1 MSWTPPSGRSGSM
14 AEVFVGPGTLSGRVL
29 PPPSKSDAHRA
40 LICAALAGDLSVVS
54 GLDGPVSDDIR
65 ATRSCLS
72 LLHADQPELDCGE
85 SGTTLRLLIPVVAAL
100 GRPTRFVGHGRLP
113 QRPLREFMDIFQ
125 GKGVSLTFP
134 ETGSLPL
141 DIAGRLQPG
150 LFPVPGH
157 VSSQYIS
164 GLLLALPLLDAD
176 SEIRLTSALESAPYV
191 AMTLRTM
198 RHFGIKAEETA
209 TGYVIPGRQRYQPV
223 PYPVERDYSQAAF
236 WLTADFRRSQLSIE
250 GLSPDSCQ
258 GDQAIVGLL
267 SWLDSETGPFEF
279 DVSQIPDLVPILA
292 VAATQVDETT
302 RIVNAARLRLKESD
316 RLETTAAALSSIGAD
331 ILQTPDGLVIQGG
344 SRSRLG
350 PDLAGG
356 LVDSAGDHRIAM
368 ALAVAALR
376 TRAGVTIRGAECVRK
391 SYPDFFHEMKRLG
404 GDVRGFDLG

>member
-1 MSWTPPSGRSGSM
+1 MPLSGRSGPM
-14 AEVFVGPGTLSGRVL
+14 AEVFVGPGSLSGRVL

-54 GLDGPVSDDIR
+54 GLEGPVSDDIR
-65 ATRSCLS
+65 ATQSCLS
-72 LLHADQPELDCGE
+72 LLRSDQAELDCGE
-85 SGTTLRLLIPVVAAL
+85 SGTTLRLLIPVAAAL

-113 QRPLREFMDIFQ
+113 QRPLRDFVDIFQ
-125 GKGVSLTFP
+125 GKGMALTFP
-134 ETGSLPL
+134 ENGSLPL
-141 DIAGRLQPG
+141 NIAGRLQPG

-164 GLLLALPLLDAD
+164 GLLLALPLLDAE

-198 RHFGIKAEETA
+198 RHFGVMVKETA
-209 TGYVIPGRQRYQPV
+209 TGYLVPGRQQYCPV

-236 WLTADFRRSQLSIE
+236 WLTADFHHGQLTVE
-250 GLSPDSCQ
+250 GLSSDSCQ

-267 SWLDSETGPFEF
+267 ARFDHETGPIEI

-292 VAATQVDETT
+292 VAATQVNTTT
-302 RIVNAARLRLKESD
+302 RIINAARLRLKESD
-316 RLETTAAALSSIGAD
+316 RLETTAAALFAIGAD
-331 ILQTPDGLVIQGG
+331 IRQTPDGLVIEGG
-344 SRSRLG
+344 SRSRFG
-350 PDLAGG
+350 PVLTGG

-376 TRAGVTIRGAECVRK
+376 TRTGVTIRGAECVRK

>member
-1 MSWTPPSGRSGSM
+1 MT
-14 AEVFVGPGTLSGRVL
+14 EVFVGPGTLCGHVL

-72 LLHADQPELDCGE
+72 LLHADHSELDCGE

-113 QRPLREFMDIFQ
+113 LRPLREFVDIFQ
-125 GKGVSLTFP
+125 GKGVTLTFP

-176 SEIRLTSALESAPYV
+176 SEIRLTSTLESAPYV

-198 RHFGIKAEETA
+198 RHFGVLTEETE
-209 TGYVIPGRQRYQPV
+209 TGYNIPGRQQYQPA
-223 PYPVERDYSQAAF
+223 PYPVERDFSQAAF
-236 WLTADFRRSQLSIE
+236 WLTADFRRGELIVE
-250 GLSPDSCQ
+250 GLSPDSRQ

-267 SWLDSETGPFEF
+267 ARFNSEKGPFEI

-292 VAATQVDETT
+292 VAATQVDATT

-316 RLETTAAALSSIGAD
+316 RLETTAAALTAIGAD
-331 ILQTPDGLVIQGG
+331 IRQTPDGLVIEGG
-344 SRSRLG
+344 IRNRFG
-350 PDLAGG
+350 PDLPGG
-356 LVDSAGDHRIAM
+356 FVDSAGDHRIAM
-368 ALAVAALR
+368 ALAIAALR

-404 GDVRGFDLG
+404 GDVHGIDLG